1 MTQLTG
7 DCSKDEIIK
16 TYTKTYTIREIQPQ
30 DNPVIQHIVKT
41 VLAEFG
47 CQGPG
52 WASGDPELNDMF
64 STYRHSN
71 ASYQVV
77 VDVQTGD
84 VLGGG
89 GFAQLKGT
97 SSEEG
102 LCELQKLYFLPQAR
116 GLGAGK
122 VLLRQ
127 LIEGAR
133 DAGYKAMYLESIPQ
147 LESAVALYEKLGF
160 QKRDCHLGNTGHQ
173 QNCNVYMT
181 LQLVP

>member
-1 MTQLTG
+1 MNTQT
-7 DCSKDEIIK
+7 STTVKS
-16 TYTKTYTIREIQPQ
+16 YTLREIEPQ

-47 CQGPG
+47 CHGPG
-52 WASGDPELNDMF
+52 WASCDPELDDMF
-64 STYRHSN
+64 STYQNHN

-77 VDVQTGD
+77 VDVKTND

-89 GFAQLKGT
+89 GYAQLKGT
-97 SSEEG
+97 AEEEG
-102 LCELQKLYFLPQAR
+102 ICELQKLYFLPQAR

-122 VLLRQ
+122 VLLSQ

-133 DAGYKAMYLESIPQ
+133 RAGFKTMYLESIPQ

-160 QKRDCHLGNTGHQ
+160 VKRPCHLGNTGHQ

-181 LQLVP
+181 LQLQ

>member
-1 MTQLTG
+1 MTTQTSSLVA
-7 DCSKDEIIK
+7 SYIL
-16 TYTKTYTIREIQPQ
+16 REIQPQ
-30 DNPVIQHIVKT
+30 DNPHIRHIVKT

-52 WASGDPELNDMF
+52 WASGDPELDDMF
-64 STYRHSN
+64 STYQNRN

-77 VDVQTGD
+77 VDAQTGD

-89 GFAQLKGT
+89 GFAPLKGT
-97 SSEEG
+97 LDSEG
-102 LCELQKLYFLPQAR
+102 ICELQKLYFLPQAR

-122 VLLRQ
+122 KLLSQ

-133 DAGYKAMYLESIPQ
+133 RSGFKTMYLESIPQ

-160 QKRDCHLGNTGHQ
+160 IKRPCHMGNTGHQ

-181 LQLVP
+181 LQLQ